1 MSLLFFEFL
10 GTSELMVILVAAL
23 ILFGPRKLPEISR
36 QIGKSLSEF
45 KRASDDFRQTWEN
58 EVQKEFSIQDAE
70 VDRAML
76 PEEERSAANR
86 TIGRESNLVN
96 SPSEEAVAENQPSVL
111 PALEPTPTSGTET
124 NESESST
131 RKRDWL

>member
-58 EVQKEFSIQDAE
+58 EVQKEFSTQDAE
-70 VDRAML
+70 LDRAML

-96 SPSEEAVAENQPSVL
+96 SPSEAAAVNQP
-111 PALEPTPTSGTET
+111 PAVDAVEPTPTSGTET
-124 NESESST
+124 NEPESST